1 MSLENEQDLKKN
13 FIVDE
18 QYYEKE
24 KMPELIK
31 SFSKFCK
38 VGTGGKI
45 YIGYSNLTTRERIK
59 LVFVARLLANKL
71 EKSIAAQMNVDE
83 VVDSANVPRE
93 QVIARLSEFASEGF
107 LSKINKG
114 VYVATPFYI
123 ELFLEELNKKYK
135 G

>member
-1 MSLENEQDLKKN
+1 MLENEQELKKD

-31 SFSKFCK
+31 GLSKFCK

-45 YIGYSNLTTRERIK
+45 YIEFNNLTTRERIK
-59 LVFVARLLANKL
+59 LVFAARLLASKL
-71 EKSIAAQMNVDE
+71 EKNIIPQMSVDE
-83 VVDSANVPRE
+83 VVDSANVPRD

-123 ELFLEELNKKYK
+123 ERFLEEINKKYK
-135 G
+135 R